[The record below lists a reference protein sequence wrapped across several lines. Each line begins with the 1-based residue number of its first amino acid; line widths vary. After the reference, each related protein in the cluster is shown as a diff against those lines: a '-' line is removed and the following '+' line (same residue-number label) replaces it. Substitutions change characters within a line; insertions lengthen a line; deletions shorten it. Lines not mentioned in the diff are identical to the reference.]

1 MKFISLLIRSFLLL
15 LIFESVS
22 FAQDPFK
29 VYEAAGDS
37 AANHGNFYGAH
48 VSYKL
53 ALDIRENTDVA
64 WKAAEVC
71 RKYQNYPKAE
81 NFYRIVIA
89 KDSVKYP
96 QAYYWYAEML
106 KYQGKYKIAA
116 AAFKEYYRIHKND
129 RDYLSKKAKAEQK
142 VCATDVL
149 GVDSLRDVRI
159 TRLNDNIN
167 TDNAELSSY
176 VFKDSSMYFSS
187 VRPTPGD
194 SNAYFSKIYLCN
206 KVDKE
211 WGPPVA
217 LPNIINEPLAHVNNL
232 NFSKDGKTAY
242 FCKCRLADNFI
253 CNIYQADF
261 NKGSFSNVKKLPDN
275 INMPGFTSTTPH
287 LAVLPKGEVLFFA
300 SDRMPGGKGGTDIWY
315 AKKNKDGSFAKP
327 VNCGIGVNTP
337 GSEYCPFYDARDSAL
352 FFSSEWHTSLGGYDI
367 FKSKGSIDGMKWNK
381 AVNAGRPIN
390 SSYNDMYFSYGKDS
404 VTAYFTSNRPESHR
418 FVDQAFGNDIYT
430 YEMVQKAID
439 KIKELVPLTL
449 YFENDMPDPKSK
461 DTVTTAVYEKIVKD
475 FLASKDDYLRQNSKH
490 VNNEVE
496 KYNRRVIETLFNE
509 NIQKGWVDL
518 FLFAS
523 LLEVILRDGQ
533 DIVITFKGYTS
544 PLGNTDYNEN
554 LAKRRISCVQNFFD
568 QFDDQVFAPFL
579 KNAPKTKK
587 GSLKYNQVPIGE
599 TVAENLFKVNG
610 QASNLDELESRSN
623 LQKSVYSPAAA
634 LQRKIE
640 ILAIEIDKEKAQEEE
655 IKREIETTKK
665 KTNEA
670 VEEQEENDAPA
681 ETQEEK

>member
-1 MKFISLLIRSFLLL
+1 MKFISILFRSFFLLL
-15 LIFESVS
+15 VFESVS

-29 VYEAAGDS
+29 VYEAAGDT

-53 ALDIRENTDVA
+53 ALEVREDVDVA

-149 GVDSLRDVRI
+149 GVDSLRDVKI
-159 TRLNDNIN
+159 MRLNDNIN

-176 VFKDSSMYFSS
+176 VFKDSSMFFSS

-194 SNAYFSKIYLCN
+194 SNAYFSKIYQSN

-211 WGPPVA
+211 WGTAVA
-217 LPNIINEPLAHVNNL
+217 LPSLINEPLAHVNNL
-232 NFSKDGKTAY
+232 NFSKDGTTAY

-253 CNIYQADF
+253 CNIYQADY
-261 NKGSFSNVKKLPDN
+261 NKGVFSNVKKLPDN

-315 AKKNKDGSFAKP
+315 SKKNKDGSFAKP

-367 FKSKGSIDGMKWNK
+367 FKSKGNIDGMKWNK
-381 AVNAGRPIN
+381 ATNVGKPIN

-449 YFENDMPDPKSK
+449 YFENDIPDPKSK
-461 DTVTTAVYEKIVKD
+461 DTVTVAIYEKIVKD
-475 FLASKDDYLRQNSKH
+475 YLASKADYLKQNSKH
-490 VNNEVE
+490 VNDDVE

-544 PLGNTDYNEN
+544 PLGNTDYNFN

-568 QFDDQVFAPFL
+568 QFDDQIFAPYL
-579 KNAPKTKK
+579 KNQPKTKK

-599 TVAENLFKVNG
+599 TVAENTLKING
-610 QASNLDELESRSN
+610 QTSNQDDLESRSN
-623 LQKSVYSPAAA
+623 LAKSVYSPAAA

-640 ILAIEIDKEKAQEEE
+640 ILAIEIDKEKEQEEE

-665 KTNEA
+665 TSDE
-670 VEEQEENDAPA
+670 PA
-681 ETQEEK
+681 EEKDDSDDSTDSFKK

>member
-1 MKFISLLIRSFLLL
+1 MKFIKLILRSFFLLTVL
-15 LIFESVS
+15 AGVVR
-22 FAQDPFK
+22 AQDPFS
-29 VYEAAGDS
+29 VYEAAGDT

-48 VSYKL
+48 ISYKL
-53 ALDIRENTDVA
+53 ALEIKENADVA

-81 NFYRIVIA
+81 NFYRIVLA
-89 KDSVKYP
+89 NDSVKYP

-106 KYQGKYKIAA
+106 KYQGKYKVAA
-116 AAFKEYYRIHKND
+116 GAFKEYYRIHKLEK
-129 RDYLSKKAKAEQK
+129 DYLTKKAKLEQK
-142 VCATDVL
+142 ICATSVL
-149 GVDSLRDVRI
+149 EVDSLKDVRI
-159 TRLNDNIN
+159 SRMNDNIN

-176 VFKDSSMYFSS
+176 VFKDSTMYFSS

-194 SNAYFSKIYLCN
+194 SNIYFSKIYQCN
-206 KVDKE
+206 KVEKE
-211 WGPPVA
+211 WGAPIELSKV
-217 LPNIINEPLAHVNNL
+217 INEPLAHVNNL
-232 NFSKDGKTAY
+232 NFSRDGKTAY

-253 CNIYQADF
+253 CNIYQAEYYR
-261 NKGSFSNVKKLPDN
+261 GAFSNVKKLPDN

-315 AKKNKDGSFAKP
+315 ARKNADGSFTKP
-327 VNCGIGVNTP
+327 VNCGTGINTP
-337 GSEYCPFYDARDSAL
+337 GGEYCPFYDARDSAL

-367 FKSKGSIDGMKWNK
+367 FKSKGNIDGMKWNK
-381 AVNAGRPIN
+381 AKNAGRPIN

-404 VTAYFTSNRPESHR
+404 VTAYFTSNRPESHK
-418 FVDQAFGNDIYT
+418 FIDQAFGNDIYT

-449 YFENDMPDPKSK
+449 YFENDMPNPKSQ
-461 DTVTTAVYEKIVKD
+461 DTVTVEVYERLVKD
-475 FLASKDDYLRQNSKH
+475 FLATKDEYLKQNSKH
-490 VNNEVE
+490 VDDEVE
-496 KYNRRVIETLFNE
+496 KYNKRIIETLFNE
-509 NIQKGWVDL
+509 NINKGWVDL
-518 FLFAS
+518 YLFAQ

-544 PLGNTDYNEN
+544 PLGNTQYNEN

-568 QFDDQVFAPFL
+568 TFDDQAFAQYL
-579 KNAPKTKK
+579 KNEPKTKK
-587 GSLKYNQVPIGE
+587 GSLKYRQVAIGE
-599 TVAENLFKVNG
+599 TVAENTFKING
-610 QASNLDELESRSN
+610 QTSNQDDLESRKNIS
-623 LQKSVYSPAAA
+623 KSVYSPAAA

-665 KTNEA
+665 VDDEA
-670 VEEQEENDAPA
+670 VDKDDIEE
-681 ETQEEK
+681 